1 MTSGRVEG
9 PMPTACEQPPS
20 SSACLLRL
28 LSFHFNTKDAVSIS
42 EKSLIGFKIT
52 TPLASDNAFHTQ
64 FEDS

>member
-20 SSACLLRL
+20 SSARLLRL
-28 LSFHFNTKDAVSIS
+28 LSSHFNTKDAVSIS

-52 TPLASDNAFHTQ
+52 TPLASDNAFRTQ
-64 FEDS
+64 FEVS